1 MMNLPLAVY
10 IQMMLRVL
18 ITQLQILK
26 LWILRRTR
34 RKKTWK
40 ACLLTLKL
48 VL

>member
-34 RKKTWK
+34 RKTWK
-40 ACLLTLKL
+40 ACLLKLKL